1 MPTNKQAPESVQRLI
16 AFFLFLTPSFGYIH
30 IQVAVNAYMI
40 KLRSDR
46 GETGEAIKLYYK
58 YYCLWT
64 AANTFITENA
74 GCL

>member
-46 GETGEAIKLYYK
+46 GETGEEIKL
-58 YYCLWT
+58 
-64 AANTFITENA
+64 
-74 GCL
+74 